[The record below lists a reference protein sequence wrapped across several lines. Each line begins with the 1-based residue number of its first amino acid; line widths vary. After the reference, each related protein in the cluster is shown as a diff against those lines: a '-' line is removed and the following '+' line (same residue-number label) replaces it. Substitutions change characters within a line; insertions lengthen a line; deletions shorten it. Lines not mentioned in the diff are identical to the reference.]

1 MPTLEMVS
9 LIHSFRS
16 FPTEWQRREINK
28 KTKEDDWGGEI
39 EESARLIAQQAA
51 GSQSILWEW
60 VNKQRVINA
69 FIQRGEMFCMAWFME
84 LSRLSNSLGSV
95 YSQRRGRLAAGAGR
109 PRLPHFLSHRSPPIP
124 PLSTVTGAFSVS
136 LCQRPHSSSWPA
148 RVLCSVVPNV
158 TLCPNTGLI
167 IIRVPQPAVEHQ
179 HNGTLS
185 AGVWLSAAPRG
196 LSSSSSKPPNLR
208 SETAFG
214 MKPSESAH
222 YFTSCP
228 VRHSPKHLD
237 LTGSRRVEP
246 ATFQTEEFNSKC
258 NQIKALIYIF
268 VFGNKRRKRVV
279 LLGTNNTDLLNWS
292 VDPRNPKYVDL
303 GSCQMFF
310 GTVTKIDLISS
321 LTLPFMA

>member
-95 YSQRRGRLAAGAGR
+95 CSQRRGRLAAGAGR

-124 PLSTVTGAFSVS
+124 PPLQSHRSVFC
-136 LCQRPHSSSWPA
+136 LIVPTAALLQLTREGV
-148 RVLCSVVPNV
+148 VLR
-158 TLCPNTGLI
+158 CP
-167 IIRVPQPAVEHQ
+167 E
-179 HNGTLS
+179 
-185 AGVWLSAAPRG
+185 
-196 LSSSSSKPPNLR
+196 
-208 SETAFG
+208 
-214 MKPSESAH
+214 
-222 YFTSCP
+222 
-228 VRHSPKHLD
+228 RHSMPQHWPD
-237 LTGSRRVEP
+237 HH
-246 ATFQTEEFNSKC
+246 
-258 NQIKALIYIF
+258 
-268 VFGNKRRKRVV
+268 
-279 LLGTNNTDLLNWS
+279 
-292 VDPRNPKYVDL
+292 
-303 GSCQMFF
+303 
-310 GTVTKIDLISS
+310 
-321 LTLPFMA
+321 